1 MNQYIMGNK
10 KEVEKTRI
18 NKEKQQQ
25 QKPPETTNKKVTAKE
40 THNKMKKVESKKEE
54 DKNKN
59 RNKNKNEEI
68 KKTVNKYKKYWVK
81 YAERSKMKKIEIEI
95 ENSVANENSSQ
106 CGECNEG
113 CDTARINPD
122 RRCTHVQ
129 TVKWP
134 SDERLAAVTKPDTRQ
149 ESESSQVKP
158 DTRPGLKSF
167 DLNEKF

>member
-1 MNQYIMGNK
+1 MW
-10 KEVEKTRI
+10 T
-18 NKEKQQQ
+18 
-25 QKPPETTNKKVTAKE
+25 
-40 THNKMKKVESKKEE
+40 
-54 DKNKN
+54 D
-59 RNKNKNEEI
+59 
-68 KKTVNKYKKYWVK
+68 KKYWVK

-129 TVKWP
+129 TGKWP

>member
-1 MNQYIMGNK
+1 MDDDAHACGHQLSM
-10 KEVEKTRI
+10 
-18 NKEKQQQ
+18 
-25 QKPPETTNKKVTAKE
+25 VTIIHLSAAP
-40 THNKMKKVESKKEE
+40 NLKKEE
-54 DKNKN
+54 NKNKN
-59 RNKNKNEEI
+59 KKKNEEI
-68 KKTVNKYKKYWVK
+68 KKTETKCKKYWVK
-81 YAERSKMKKIEIEI
+81 YAEKSKMKKIDI
-95 ENSVANENSSQ
+95 ENSVANENYSQ

-122 RRCTHVQ
+122 RCCTHVQ
-129 TVKWP
+129 TGKWP